1 VHCNLH
7 NHNPPFIRFIR
18 GPDIISQN
26 VGGSIRVS
34 FLEVSIMR
42 SRRSVL
48 AALVLMSLAALAHSQ
63 TSRDLSTDQRVLTGT
78 EWRLVS
84 FGPAGSEASLVAGT
98 TVTLKFGEDGRA
110 SGSTGCNSY
119 GGTYQVR
126 GDNISFGRLISTK
139 RACLDQ
145 NANQQE
151 QRFLS
156 ALESA
161 NRFRLASNR
170 LTILSERGRNALN
183 FVNSS
188 DSEPAPGPDDDRGD
202 PLSTLAS
209 YYNAIN
215 ARDYRRAYSFWD
227 SPTTSF
233 ERFARG
239 FADTDRVRILVEPP
253 AQVEGAAG
261 SAYADIATSVV
272 ATTRVG
278 SERVFAGCYVMRR
291 SNVQDRGWKI
301 YRADISQVPA
311 TAGVSRLL
319 SQACRK

>member
-1 VHCNLH
+1 
-7 NHNPPFIRFIR
+7 
-18 GPDIISQN
+18 
-26 VGGSIRVS
+26 
-34 FLEVSIMR
+34 
-42 SRRSVL
+42 
-48 AALVLMSLAALAHSQ
+48 
-63 TSRDLSTDQRVLTGT
+63 
-78 EWRLVS
+78 
-84 FGPAGSEASLVAGT
+84 
-98 TVTLKFGEDGRA
+98 
-110 SGSTGCNSY
+110 
-119 GGTYQVR
+119 VR
-126 GDNISFGRLISTK
+126 GDSILFGRLISTK

-161 NRFRLASNR
+161 NRFRLSSNR

-183 FVNSS
+183 FVNPSE
-188 DSEPAPGPDDDRGD
+188 SEPGGGPSEDSNG
-202 PLSTLAS
+202 PLATLAS
-209 YYNAIN
+209 YYDAIN
-215 ARDYRRAYSFWD
+215 ARDYRRAYGFWD

-239 FADTDRVRILVEPP
+239 FADTDRVRVLVEPS
-253 AQVEGAAG
+253 AHVEGAAG
-261 SAYADIATSVV
+261 SAYADIPTIVI

-301 YRADISQVPA
+301 YRADISQVPSS
-311 TAGVSRLL
+311 AGVSRML

>member
-1 VHCNLH
+1 M
-7 NHNPPFIRFIR
+7 RFR
-18 GPDIISQN
+18 G
-26 VGGSIRVS
+26 
-34 FLEVSIMR
+34 
-42 SRRSVL
+42 SVL
-48 AALVLMSLAALAHSQ
+48 AVLVLMTFHVVGQSQ
-63 TSRDLSTDQRVLTGT
+63 PSRNLSTDQRVLTGT

-84 FGPAGSEASLVAGT
+84 FGPAGSEADVIAGT

-110 SGSTGCNSY
+110 GGSTGCNSY

-156 ALESA
+156 ALETA
-161 NRFRLASNR
+161 NRFRLSSNR
-170 LTILSERGRNALN
+170 LTILSDRGRNALN

-188 DSEPAPGPDDDRGD
+188 EPEPGGGPNEDPGD
-202 PLSTLAS
+202 PLATLAS
-209 YYNAIN
+209 YYDAIN
-215 ARDYRRAYSFWD
+215 ARDYRRAFSYWD

-233 ERFARG
+233 ERFASG
-239 FADTDRVRILVEPP
+239 FADTDRVRVLVEPS
-253 AQVEGAAG
+253 ARVEGAAG
-261 SAYADIATSVV
+261 SAYADVSTIVV
-272 ATTRVG
+272 ATTKAG
-278 SERVFAGCYVMRR
+278 NERVFAGCYVMRR

-301 YRADISQVPA
+301 YRADVSQVPSSA
-311 TAGVSRLL
+311 RISRML

>member
-1 VHCNLH
+1 M
-7 NHNPPFIRFIR
+7 RF
-18 GPDIISQN
+18 
-26 VGGSIRVS
+26 
-34 FLEVSIMR
+34 
-42 SRRSVL
+42 RRSVL
-48 AALVLMSLAALAHSQ
+48 AVVALVSFAVLAQAQ
-63 TSRDLSTDQRVLTGT
+63 TSRDLSTDQRVLTGID
-78 EWRLVS
+78 WRLVS

-119 GGTYQVR
+119 SGTYQVR
-126 GDNISFGRLISTK
+126 GDSILFGRLISTK

-161 NRFRLASNR
+161 NRFRLSSNR

-183 FVNSS
+183 FVNPSE
-188 DSEPAPGPDDDRGD
+188 SEPGGGPSEDSND
-202 PLSTLAS
+202 PLATLAS
-209 YYNAIN
+209 YYDAIN
-215 ARDYRRAYSFWD
+215 ARDYRRAYGFWD

-239 FADTDRVRILVEPP
+239 FADTDRVRVLVEPS
-253 AQVEGAAG
+253 AHVEGAAG
-261 SAYADIATSVV
+261 SAYADIPTIVI

-301 YRADISQVPA
+301 YRADISQVPSS
-311 TAGVSRLL
+311 AGVSRML

>member
-1 VHCNLH
+1 MRV
-7 NHNPPFIRFIR
+7 R
-18 GPDIISQN
+18 G
-26 VGGSIRVS
+26 
-34 FLEVSIMR
+34 
-42 SRRSVL
+42 SVL
-48 AALVLMSLAALAHSQ
+48 AVLVTVSFAVLAQSQ

-78 EWRLVS
+78 DWLLVS
-84 FGPAGSEASLVAGT
+84 FGPSGAEASLVAGT
-98 TVTLKFGEDGRA
+98 TVTLRFGQEGRA

-119 GGTYQVR
+119 SGTYQVR

-156 ALESA
+156 ALEAA
-161 NRFRLASNR
+161 NRFRLSSNR

-188 DSEPAPGPDDDRGD
+188 DSEPESGPGDDRGD
-202 PLSTLAS
+202 PIATLMS

-215 ARDYRRAYSFWD
+215 AHDYRRAFSFWD

-233 ERFARG
+233 ERFTNG
-239 FADTDRVRILVEPP
+239 FADTDRVRLLVEPSTR
-253 AQVEGAAG
+253 VEGAAG
-261 SAYADIATSVV
+261 SAYANVSTIVV
-272 ATTRVG
+272 ATTRSG
-278 SERVFAGCYVMRR
+278 NELVFAGCYVMRR

-301 YRADISQVPA
+301 YRADISQMPSNA
-311 TAGVSRLL
+311 RISRML
-319 SQACRK
+319 SQACRN